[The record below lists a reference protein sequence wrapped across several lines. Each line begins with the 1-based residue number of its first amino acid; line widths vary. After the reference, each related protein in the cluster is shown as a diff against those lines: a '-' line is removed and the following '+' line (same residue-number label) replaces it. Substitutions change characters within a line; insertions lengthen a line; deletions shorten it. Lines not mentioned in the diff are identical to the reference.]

1 MIERSPLST
10 GLVGSWMR
18 TINAWLLIHA
28 YIPKTATAEETLYP
42 RVYFA
47 RAIDGEDSVTRLA
60 LASDVAS
67 ELAAAGLLMVD
78 PTVDDPAGAS
88 AAEADAGKL
97 YRAIVEHD
105 LSVLRSCHAI
115 LMDMSVPGRSY
126 IGCICEMTYA
136 YLWRI
141 PCVVYVGKTDSRR
154 PWLHYHATGVF
165 ETRADAI
172 DLLGRLLKAS
182 PAPSESADSA
192 TGQ

>member
-1 MIERSPLST
+1 MHRPDTRQTVERF
-10 GLVGSWMR
+10 VGS
-18 TINAWLLIHA
+18 AGEA
-28 YIPKTATAEETLYP
+28 PSP

-47 RAIDGEDSVTRLA
+47 RAIDGEDSATRLA

-78 PTVDDPAGAS
+78 PTVDDPTGAS
-88 AAEADAGKL
+88 ATEAGTGKL
-97 YRAIVEHD
+97 YQVIVEHD
-105 LSVLRSCHAI
+105 LSVLKSCHAI
-115 LMDMSVPGRSY
+115 LMDISVPGRSY

-136 YLWRI
+136 YFWRI

-154 PWLHYHATGVF
+154 PWLHYHATAVF

-182 PAPSESADSA
+182 PAPGASDNNVID
-192 TGQ
+192 Q